1 MVHSTTPIAPG
12 PRLDTVTVAA
22 IALVAAVVNV
32 VQHEATHAVACPL
45 VGGQLLAF
53 SALYVVCASPD
64 LAAAKIVDGVAPTV
78 DMLLAVAL
86 WAWLRRG
93 GPRSSPARLLAYLVM
108 LMSWLAGSG
117 YLMVS
122 GIAGIGDIA
131 TVLQGWSP
139 AWAWRAGA
147 AALGSA
153 LFLGGVWASLRVLG
167 RVLGG
172 TEGDG
177 PARASAAQ
185 QLGLTAYVA
194 ALAATL
200 AATVASPL
208 GVGSL
213 PSVAGMAAVVFGYSP
228 LLWMGLWFADDTFAK
243 PAAPT
248 LTIARD
254 PRWWATAFVV
264 LAAFAGVLGRTL
276 TSA

>member
-1 MVHSTTPIAPG
+1 MALPTTSLAPG
-12 PRLDTVTVAA
+12 PRLDTATVAA

-45 VGGQLLAF
+45 VGGQLQAL
-53 SALYVVCASPD
+53 SALYVMCASPD
-64 LAAAKIVDGVAPTV
+64 LAAAKIVDGVAPAV
-78 DMLLAVAL
+78 DMLLAAAL
-86 WAWLRRG
+86 WTWLRRG
-93 GPRSSPARLLAYLVM
+93 GPRSAPVRLLTYLVM

-122 GIAGIGDIA
+122 GITGIGDVA

-139 AWAWRAGA
+139 AWAWRTAA

-172 TEGDG
+172 PEGNG
-177 PARASAAQ
+177 PARAGAAQ
-185 QLGLTAYVA
+185 HLGLIAYVA

-200 AATVASPL
+200 AAAVASPL

-228 LLWMGLWFADDTFAK
+228 LLWMGLWFADGAFAK
-243 PAAPT
+243 PAAPS

-254 PRWWATAFVV
+254 PRWWAAAVAV
-264 LAAFAGVLGRTL
+264 LATFAGVLGRTL
-276 TSA
+276 TFA